1 MKVEFFSSD
10 PRHKARSKMEFVMN
24 QGSDQLAIA
33 TGFCSAAGVALL
45 LAHTRRL
52 ASRDS
57 FVVVPSA
64 PPTDYL
70 ELSKLH
76 AQIPNNLFVHWGA
89 LSPTEKKI
97 GAALMHS
104 KVIFARSGQNCWL
117 WTGSHNFT
125 GNATQGGN
133 CEAAVLIQG
142 VADEQP
148 FVDALSHLVACRS
161 EATLYDPDTLPPNDT
176 KREDILVLH
185 VEQHFEFGRN
195 LPCRIH
201 LCLNSPD
208 FDELLAAPVTVRL
221 FLYRPGA
228 LARGWQDAL
237 PSAAFS
243 GVLTGVNLTGRNP
256 KTGRGGTTAEWSAA
270 DFNIEENND
279 GILLLTHPGPPTR
292 GVATQAV
299 LSIVANSDPN
309 EALFS
314 ERPRVEQRSVPGTE
328 RVAAIDLDMRKFFRS
343 ADVQPHGLLHVPIV
357 RREQFIRVAEGDVR
371 SRDFDRIRTRI
382 AGRQQIG
389 IESETLSD
397 ERLRRRHPF
406 IVRAKYRLSDG
417 E

>member
-1 MKVEFFSSD
+1 MKVEFFSAD

-24 QGSDQLAIA
+24 QGSDQLAIT

-64 PPTDYL
+64 PPTDYP

-76 AQIPNNLFVHWGA
+76 EKIPNNLFVHWGA
-89 LSPTEKKI
+89 LAPREKKA

-104 KVIFARSGQNCWL
+104 KVILALSGQNCWL

-142 VADEQP
+142 MADEQP
-148 FVDALSHLVACRS
+148 FVDALSHLYACRS
-161 EATLYDPDTLPPNDT
+161 EATPYDPDTLPPNDT
-176 KREDILVLH
+176 TREDILVLH
-185 VEQHFEFGRN
+185 VEQHLEFGGN

-208 FDELLAAPVTVRL
+208 FDELLAAPVSVRL
-221 FLYRPGA
+221 FLYPPGG
-228 LARGWQDAL
+228 LARGWQETI
-237 PSAAFS
+237 PSEAFS

-270 DFNIEENND
+270 DFNIEEDHVRVLQLNKS
-279 GILLLTHPGPPTR
+279 GPPTR
-292 GVATQAV
+292 SVATQAV
-299 LSIVANSDPN
+299 LSIVAKSDPN

-314 ERPRVEQRSVPGTE
+314 ERPRIEQRSVPGPE
-328 RVAAIDLDMRKFFRS
+328 RLATVDPDMRRFFRS
-343 ADVQPHGLLHVPIV
+343 ADVRPSGLLHVPIV
-357 RREQFIRVAEGDVR
+357 RREQFIRVAEDDVR
-371 SRDFDRIRTRI
+371 SRDFDRVRSRI
-382 AGRQQIG
+382 AGRQEIE
-389 IESETLSD
+389 IESGTLSD
-397 ERLRRRHPF
+397 EGLRRRHPS
-406 IVRAKYRLSDG
+406 IVRAKYRLPDD